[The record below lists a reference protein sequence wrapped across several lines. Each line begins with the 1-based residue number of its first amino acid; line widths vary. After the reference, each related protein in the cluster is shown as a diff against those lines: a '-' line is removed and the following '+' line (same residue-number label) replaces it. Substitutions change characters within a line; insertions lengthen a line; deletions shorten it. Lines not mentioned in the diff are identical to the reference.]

1 MCRVLGCGR
10 SGTVF
15 LAKHMELDEYR
26 AIKRVPKT
34 FVDYELFRKEALI
47 LKGIRDQGIPIVY
60 DLAEDDQYSYLI
72 EEYLEGD
79 SLYALVS
86 ESGHC
91 SSAMTIRYGIQICH
105 LVHIMHSTMPTPV
118 LYLDLQPKNLLLY
131 HNTIKL
137 IDFDHAG
144 EADSAS
150 LQKERYGTAGCAA
163 PELYTTDQSLDQRTD
178 IYAIGAVL
186 HFMLYGTLNA
196 GAGTDCRAEVSKP
209 LQNVIRKC
217 MEPDREKRYASAK
230 ELEQALEG
238 SVWSGRMVS
247 AHKKAVS
254 SLNIVITGST
264 PGAGVTHLAF
274 GLCTILT
281 KMGIK
286 VLYEEK
292 NQTGALRRMAEKEG
306 VTRMDHFGIYHIRG
320 CQMKPWYGPAI
331 RLEEKTDVQVIIK
344 DFGTDWEDAARE
356 LKEEKHFLA
365 AVISENLW
373 EYGNAKRMLEI
384 MKISGNNKEIPVFF
398 IWRHRHR
405 KKGADMTLGC
415 SPVLFCT
422 PEYADPF
429 HPGPEGAG
437 FLTSLF
443 NCIQEHCIQ
452 KTAKDRMGAKRRFP
466 WSIQHRLWG

>member
-1 MCRVLGCGR
+1 MKRSHKKRLFGAAALAGAAFLGTCIWALQSTLGVSQYEVALPQGMEGLDGYR
-10 SGTVF
+10 IVQIADLHS
-15 LAKHMELDEYR
+15 AK
-26 AIKRVPKT
+26 
-34 FVDYELFRKEALI
+34 
-47 LKGIRDQGIPIVY
+47 
-60 DLAEDDQYSYLI
+60 
-72 EEYLEGD
+72 
-79 SLYALVS
+79 
-86 ESGHC
+86 
-91 SSAMTIRYGIQICH
+91 
-105 LVHIMHSTMPTPV
+105 
-118 LYLDLQPKNLLLY
+118 
-131 HNTIKL
+131 
-137 IDFDHAG
+137 
-144 EADSAS
+144 
-150 LQKERYGTAGCAA
+150 
-163 PELYTTDQSLDQRTD
+163 LDQ
-178 IYAIGAVL
+178 
-186 HFMLYGTLNA
+186 
-196 GAGTDCRAEVSKP
+196 
-209 LQNVIRKC
+209 
-217 MEPDREKRYASAK
+217 

-264 PGAGVTHLAF
+264 PGAGATHLAF

>member
-1 MCRVLGCGR
+1 MPKYKVDHAAFCAEAMVL
-10 SGTVF
+10 
-15 LAKHMELDEYR
+15 KNLDH
-26 AIKRVPKT
+26 P
-34 FVDYELFRKEALI
+34 
-47 LKGIRDQGIPIVY
+47 GIPLVY
-60 DLAEDDQYSYLI
+60 DLEEDADYFYLI
-72 EEYLEGD
+72 EEYLEGC
-79 SLYALVS
+79 SLYALIKDQGTLQEDLAV
-86 ESGHC
+86 
-91 SSAMTIRYGIQICH
+91 RYGLQICS
-105 LVHIMHSTMPTPV
+105 LVEYLHHYCNQPILH
-118 LYLDLQPKNLLLY
+118 LDLQPNNLIIW
-131 HNTIKL
+131 NDTVRL
-137 IDFDHAG
+137 IDFDHA
-144 EADSAS
+144 ADRISANAARV
-150 LQKERYGTAGCAA
+150 RYGTEGCAA
-163 PELYTTDQSLDQRTD
+163 PEQYTSDHPLDERTD

-186 HFMLYGTLNA
+186 RFMVKGTLKP
-196 GAGTDCRAEVSKP
+196 DAENGLMLREP
-209 LQNVIRKC
+209 LEAVIRKC

-264 PGAGVTHLAF
+264 PGAGATHLAF